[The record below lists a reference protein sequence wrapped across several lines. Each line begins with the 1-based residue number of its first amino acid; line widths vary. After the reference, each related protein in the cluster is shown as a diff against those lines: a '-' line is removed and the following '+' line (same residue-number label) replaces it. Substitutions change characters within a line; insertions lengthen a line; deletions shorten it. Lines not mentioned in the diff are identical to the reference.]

1 VGARGS
7 DVALARTY
15 AVIDRLVGLGTAVA
29 ASDGS
34 EHSLFPLAVPVA
46 EGRRLRD
53 WVVREGAARTIE
65 IGLGY
70 GLSAL
75 FVCAGLI
82 STGARNAHHLVIDP
96 NQDTRFARCGL
107 QFLEEA
113 GVLHLV
119 EHHAEESQIVLPRL
133 LRDGRTFDLA
143 FVDGNHRFDRVF
155 LDLIYLGRLLGP
167 GRIVFVDDYQLAGIA
182 KAVSFCVTNLGW
194 TREEVS
200 AADPL
205 HQWAV
210 LRTADAAD
218 DRAFDYYVDF

>member
-1 VGARGS
+1 MIGR
-7 DVALARTY
+7 LAR
-15 AVIDRLVGLGTAVA
+15 DGTAIA
-29 ASDGS
+29 ADGS
-34 EHSLFPLAVPVA
+34 EHTLFPLAVPVA
-46 EGRRLRD
+46 EGRRLSD
-53 WVVREGAARTIE
+53 WVVREGAAHTIE

-70 GLSAL
+70 GMSAL
-75 FVCAGLI
+75 FACTGLVSNGD
-82 STGARNAHHLVIDP
+82 STAKHVVIDP
-96 NQDTRFARCGL
+96 FQRTRFANCGL

-113 GVLHLV
+113 GLLHMV
-119 EHHAEESQIVLPRL
+119 EHHAEESQVVLPRL
-133 LRDGRTFDLA
+133 LSDGRTFDLA

-182 KAVSFCVTNLGW
+182 KAVSFCITNLGW

-210 LRTADAAD
+210 LRTALLPDT
-218 DRAFDYYVDF
+218 RAFDDYVDF